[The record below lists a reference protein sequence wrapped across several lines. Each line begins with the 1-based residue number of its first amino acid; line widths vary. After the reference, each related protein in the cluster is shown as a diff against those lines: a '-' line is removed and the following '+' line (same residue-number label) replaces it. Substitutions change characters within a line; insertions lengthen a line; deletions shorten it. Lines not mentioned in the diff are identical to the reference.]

1 MPIKDK
7 RGNQI
12 LKRLPAADLRRIM
25 PRMQVVAPKLG
36 EVVAHPGAE
45 PKFVHFPI
53 SGVLSSMVVLE
64 DGQTVEASTVGN
76 EGMDGLYLLADPL
89 ANPYRIN
96 VQVEGEMLRM
106 PTKAFRQELAAS
118 NAFSQLLLRYGLVLI
133 QRGAQNGACIQH
145 HSIEERMCRWLLE
158 TAYRKGED
166 QFGLTQEFLADMLGV
181 RRQSVNLTARVLQA
195 ANLIKYHRGELTI
208 LDRPGLE
215 EASCECFQVTTKMYE
230 RMMQLARRHLLQ
242 RRIAFWRSGVS
253 IPTKVSMSP
262 NLSPTASSK
271 SNLSASIRSNTMVAK
286 CRFVRK
292 IGKKMVNSQRFSNK
306 A

>member
-1 MPIKDK
+1 MPNKDK

-12 LKRLPAADLRRIM
+12 LKRLPAADLRRLM
-25 PRMQVVAPKLG
+25 TRMEMVTPKLG

-45 PKFVHFPI
+45 PRFVHFPI

-64 DGQTVEASTVGN
+64 DGSTVEAATVGN

-181 RRQSVNLTARVLQA
+181 RRQSVNLTARVLQT

-215 EASCECFQVTTKMYE
+215 EASCECFQVTSKMYD
-230 RMMQLARRHLLQ
+230 
-242 RRIAFWRSGVS
+242 RIM
-253 IPTKVSMSP
+253 T
-262 NLSPTASSK
+262 LS
-271 SNLSASIRSNTMVAK
+271 
-286 CRFVRK
+286 
-292 IGKKMVNSQRFSNK
+292 
-306 A
+306 